1 MCLGAFLF
9 GFILYGILW
18 VSWTWVVIS
27 FPILG
32 NFSTL
37 ISSNIFSY
45 SFSLHFWDP
54 YNSNVG
60 AFNTVPEIFE
70 TVLNSFHFFFF
81 LYSALWQLLRSSWW
95 LIVGGFPSK
104 SSDLTRGPPTPA
116 QRSRCTAPSTQRRP
130 SHSQCQTTPPPSHH

>member
-45 SFSLHFWDP
+45 SFSLHFGTP
-54 YNSNVG
+54 IIQMLVHLILSQRSLRLSSIL
-60 AFNTVPEIFE
+60 FIFFSPLFCSMA
-70 TVLNSFHFFFF
+70 V
-81 LYSALWQLLRSSWW
+81 LRSSWW

>member
-1 MCLGAFLF
+1 MSWCFS
-9 GFILYGILW
+9 LW
-18 VSWTWVVIS
+18 VY
-27 FPILG
+27 PIWDSLG
-32 NFSTL
+32 FLDLGGYFLSHFREFFNSNLLKYFLILFFS
-37 ISSNIFSY
+37 S
-45 SFSLHFWDP
+45 FWDP

-130 SHSQCQTTPPPSHH
+130 SHSQCQTTPPSHH

>member
-1 MCLGAFLF
+1 MSWCFS
-9 GFILYGILW
+9 LW
-18 VSWTWVVIS
+18 VY
-27 FPILG
+27 PIWDSLG
-32 NFSTL
+32 FLDLGGYFLSHFREFFNSNLLKYFLILFFS
-37 ISSNIFSY
+37 S
-45 SFSLHFWDP
+45 FWDP